1 MFKRLCVENVHG
13 WTLSARAVGPRGEA
27 ALQLCNA
34 HDLLPIAKNNHR
46 WLSAASSSFH
56 ESPSHAPAKVTP
68 FLLKYHSHAAQS
80 VPSLNGW
87 EITPGTGT
95 RAPPL
100 PAGVSLPRMGLR

>member
-1 MFKRLCVENVHG
+1 MDGRYQPEP
-13 WTLSARAVGPRGEA
+13 SAREEK
-27 ALQLCNA
+27 QHWQFCNA

-100 PAGVSLPRMGLR
+100 PAGVSLPRMGLRKR